1 MRDLLTDPLCR
12 DSDVGKPLPDSAHA
26 VSVALPRWEHVIGYE
41 EGDPAVID
49 QFQTGYP
56 RFFLHPLVRLLQPSG
71 MPQSVRPQCAYPMC
85 PSLRHLHLGWA
96 LTLTD
101 NGLLTEP
108 ANAAGKPTPSPS
120 EWTAFQPTC
129 LVPVR
134 MLNTGDADSIP
145 MGPTS
150 LTMASLC
157 QGLILNIRVTSNHTV
172 HLARR
177 QARLRQSAHPVPPA
191 QDAVAHQKRAS

>member
-1 MRDLLTDPLCR
+1 MESRKRQLRPYPFGLYPR
-12 DSDVGKPLPDSAHA
+12 PLPLLAHL
-26 VSVALPRWEHVIGYE
+26 SPPRLMFLGNPSLLLRYTVH
-41 EGDPAVID
+41 
-49 QFQTGYP
+49 
-56 RFFLHPLVRLLQPSG
+56 RRSRRLHPRRNHPPVHLLQPSS
-71 MPQSVRPQCAYPMC
+71 MPQSVRPQCAYPMY
-85 PSLRHLHLGWA
+85 PSQRHLHLGWA

-157 QGLILNIRVTSNHTV
+157 RGLILNIRVTSNHTV
-172 HLARR
+172 HLDHR